1 LTPLSAIVLST
12 IPITKS
18 LIKAFGYRL
27 MEFCISFIN
36 YFYIIGML
44 LIVYLKNEKREF
56 NRYHIGYLLLSG
68 MMSWAFYVVI
78 VRKLRKMVSLNIEAL
93 QKIETFQQEKAQNFQ
108 YDDFTDDETLDDEDT
123 MGMMNQ
129 QLPSKLDRKE
139 SSSKPMFIQ
148 NLEEI
153 KQLQTVRDLEAVKAE
168 HIKKTSNTK
177 NAAADDSSSE
187 KKKTK
192 KPKGNGSLEVSLSSS
207 NKKKK
212 LVEVSVKSQEMVSV
226 EQEKL
231 ASVVSSSSDPL
242 D

>member
-1 LTPLSAIVLST
+1 
-12 IPITKS
+12 
-18 LIKAFGYRL
+18 

-153 KQLQTVRDLEAVKAE
+153 KPLQTVRDLEAVKAE